1 MLYTGR
7 MATVWF
13 LMALIAFP
21 GVSAVQYKGYYAYH
35 SLEECEAQR
44 IPLENF
50 MANIEAERGNDTFYI
65 QTYCLEMQAFE
76 DQLEKYKEKKGIIL
90 GAQDA

>member
-1 MLYTGR
+1 

-21 GVSAVQYKGYYAYH
+21 GVPAISYKGYYAYH
-35 SLEECEAQR
+35 SPEECEAQR

-50 MANIEAERGNDTFYI
+50 MADVEAGRGNDTFYI

-76 DQLEKYKEKKGIIL
+76 DQLKKYKEEKGISL
-90 GAQDA
+90 GAENLGA